1 MSCIEPKLPI
11 TFTPYKESITFASEE
26 RAGTIQMIAERISS
40 IYAEFLTLNK
50 HKQRDQ
56 TLVFHDFPE
65 KFPSEESMVEFREA
79 LKQAIISKINKG
91 HREIFLTTLKS
102 PQGLLKKVILKLP
115 SLNEYPIDK
124 FFPQNAGTTLEYLH
138 LENTFIIRIDP

>member
-1 MSCIEPKLPI
+1 MNCIESKLPT

-26 RAGTIQMIAERISS
+26 REQTIKRIAERIAS

-50 HKQRDQ
+50 HKLRDKM
-56 TLVFHDFPE
+56 LVFNDFPE
-65 KFPSEESMVEFREA
+65 KFPSYENVMEFREA
-79 LKQAIISKINKG
+79 LKQAIISKINKN

-124 FFPQNAGTTLEYLH
+124 FFPQNAGTTLEH
-138 LENTFIIRIDP
+138 DPFENTFVIRIDP